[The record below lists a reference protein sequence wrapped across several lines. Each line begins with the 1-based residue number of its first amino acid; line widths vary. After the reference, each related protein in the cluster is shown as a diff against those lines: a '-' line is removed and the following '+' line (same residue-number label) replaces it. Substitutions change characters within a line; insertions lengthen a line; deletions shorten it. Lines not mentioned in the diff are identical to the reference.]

1 MKKRNFITGL
11 TAILLVGT
19 LFTSCEKEEE
29 MQNPCDCYT
38 LDENAPSNLRKIAI
52 GYDAIL
58 IRECDGSSV
67 DMRIT
72 AKEKDDLVYEGQM
85 CR

>member
-1 MKKRNFITGL
+1 MKKLLL
-11 TAILLVGT
+11 TILVTT
-19 LFTSCEKEEE
+19 LIFGCEKEEE
-29 MQNPCDCYT
+29 TQNPCDCYT

-72 AKEKDDLVYEGQM
+72 AKEKDDLVYKGQM
-85 CR
+85 CK